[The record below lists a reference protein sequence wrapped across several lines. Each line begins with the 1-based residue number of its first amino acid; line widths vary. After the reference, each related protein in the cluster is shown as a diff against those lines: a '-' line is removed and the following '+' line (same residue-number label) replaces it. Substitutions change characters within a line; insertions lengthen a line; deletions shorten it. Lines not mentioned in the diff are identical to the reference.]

1 MTATTLLFLGVAG
14 GVGAAARLLLSSAIH
29 RRARPPWPIAMSIIN
44 ISGAFVLGLVGGLAE
59 SLFLSRHWSLLLGVG
74 LVGGFTA
81 FSTSSFHTLRLLQD
95 HRRWLAILNSFGMIV
110 VSVLAAGLGLWLG
123 RAL

>member
-1 MTATTLLFLGVAG
+1 VTLFLLALAG
-14 GVGAAARLLLSSAIH
+14 GIGAAARLILSSAIH
-29 RRARPPWPIAMSIIN
+29 RRVHQPWPIAMSIIN
-44 ISGAFVLGLVGGLAE
+44 ISGAFVLGLALGMVGSA
-59 SLFLSRHWSLLLGVG
+59 FLPREWNLVLGVG

-110 VSVLAAGLGLWLG
+110 ASIAVAGAGLWLG
-123 RAL
+123 RVL

>member
-1 MTATTLLFLGVAG
+1 MTGLTFVFLSVAG

-29 RRARPPWPIAMSIIN
+29 RRVRRPWPIAMTIIN
-44 ISGAFVLGLVGGLAE
+44 VSGAFVLGLVGGLAE
-59 SLFLSRHWSLLLGVG
+59 SLLFPRPWGLLLGVG

-95 HRRWLAILNSFGMIV
+95 HRRWFAILNSFGMIV
-110 VSVLAAGLGLWLG
+110 VSIVVAGCGLWLG
-123 RAL
+123 RSL